1 MKENTSN
8 KKSQYRCCKTGAGIK
23 LLSVCCLLLI
33 FSCKA
38 KKQLVIKKTV
48 AIDTVAKT
56 ENIKTLKLNA
66 IKAAQTTFTTFSG
79 KARAKL
85 NINGDSNDV
94 TLNIRIKSD
103 QKIWISI
110 TAIAGIEVARALITP
125 DSILLINR
133 LQNLYVKEPFSYI
146 NKFAGSQANYKT
158 LESLIIGNAIPEL
171 VSENADLQE
180 ENGGTV
186 LSGNFSDFV
195 FKVIL
200 GPDLRPNQ
208 TNLSNQDAGQTLQVA
223 NSVFIQAGNKV
234 IPSEIDL
241 SSMVKDKKIL
251 VNLHYVKDVFD
262 QPLDFPFSIP
272 PRYRPAQ

>member
-1 MKENTSN
+1 MVV
-8 KKSQYRCCKTGAGIK
+8 KKA
-23 LLSVCCLLLI
+23 
-33 FSCKA
+33 
-38 KKQLVIKKTV
+38 V

-56 ENIKTLKLNA
+56 VSIKTLKLNA
-66 IKAAQTTFTTFSG
+66 IKASQTTFNTFSG

-133 LQNLYVKEPFSYI
+133 LQNVYVKKPFSYI
-146 NKFAGSQANYKT
+146 NKFAGSQATYKT

-171 VSENADLQE
+171 VSENSDVRE

-195 FKVIL
+195 FKVIF

-208 TNLSNQDAGQTLQVA
+208 TNLSNQGAGQTLQVA
-223 NSVFIQAGNKV
+223 NSAFIQAGNKV

-241 SSMVKDKKIL
+241 SSMVKDKKYWLICITL
-251 VNLHYVKDVFD
+251 KMTLISRLIFRSAFRRGTGLQSKLTEMYII
-262 QPLDFPFSIP
+262 QQAI
-272 PRYRPAQ
+272 

>member
-8 KKSQYRCCKTGAGIK
+8 KKPRYHRLNAGTHII
-23 LLSVCCLLLI
+23 LFSICCLLLL
-33 FSCKA
+33 FGCKA
-38 KKQLVIKKTV
+38 KKQLVVKKVT
-48 AIDTVAKT
+48 IDTVAKT
-56 ENIKTLKLNA
+56 VDIKALKLNA
-66 IKAAQTTFTTFSG
+66 IKAAQTTFNTFSG

-85 NINGDSNDV
+85 DINGDSNDV

-133 LQNLYVKEPFSYI
+133 LESSYIKQPFSYV

-158 LESLIIGNAIPEL
+158 LESLMIGNAIPEL
-171 VSENADLQE
+171 VSENSDLQT
-180 ENGGTV
+180 ENGATV
-186 LSGNFSDFV
+186 LSGTFSDFV
-195 FKVIL
+195 FKMML
-200 GPDLRPNQ
+200 GADLKANQ
-208 TNLSNQDAGQTLQVA
+208 INLNNQGAAQMLQVM
-223 NSVFIQAGNKV
+223 NSAFIQAGNKV

-241 SSMVKDKKIL
+241 SSIVKDKKIL
-251 VNLHYVKDVFD
+251 VNLHYVKDEFD

-272 PRYRPAQ
+272 PRYKPAK